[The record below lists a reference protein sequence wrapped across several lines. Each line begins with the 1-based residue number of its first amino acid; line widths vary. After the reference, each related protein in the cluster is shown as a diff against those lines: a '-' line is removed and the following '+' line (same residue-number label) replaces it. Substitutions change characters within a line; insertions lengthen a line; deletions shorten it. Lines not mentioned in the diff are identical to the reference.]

1 MKYKWKESI
10 DVSHLWELMN
20 RLDPDIKFNFE
31 NEQLIAFLA
40 PYCSNIV
47 MTSVL
52 LLTEVT
58 YSALQPLPSC
68 STITILFIHVRT
80 LLQQITNNEYDNIIL
95 IGDLNTKSKSNSYY
109 SDLYDTFDLT
119 NLIKANTFKP
129 SNQTDFVSFPLF
141 GLTLVINWEIL
152 ILKVM
157 FWLKTKKMISDL
169 TMSCQ
174 TVSDLVYDIINRL
187 CWVVWLLR

>member
-10 DVSHLWELMN
+10 DVSHLWKLMN

-68 STITILFIHVRT
+68 LFT
-80 LLQQITNNEYDNIIL
+80 FAPF
-95 IGDLNTKSKSNSYY
+95 SN
-109 SDLYDTFDLT
+109 
-119 NLIKANTFKP
+119 K
-129 SNQTDFVSFPLF
+129 
-141 GLTLVINWEIL
+141 
-152 ILKVM
+152 
-157 FWLKTKKMISDL
+157 
-169 TMSCQ
+169 
-174 TVSDLVYDIINRL
+174 
-187 CWVVWLLR
+187 